1 MKTRLGIVAV
11 TIGRFAAGAGVAGI
25 CAACSVTVPL
35 TLVPEP
41 SGSGSWGVLRGT
53 ATASGTGSGPVI
65 LPLPT
70 GEILTGTFYH
80 EVPDELILSNFG
92 RHLVVLPVSGQTLGT
107 ISLSGATGI
116 TAYCEFVN
124 VPAQPHGD
132 GRCAF
137 SNGYSYHMN
146 Y

>member
-1 MKTRLGIVAV
+1 MNRFLLFA
-11 TIGRFAAGAGVAGI
+11 GRFAAVVGAAGI
-25 CAACSVTVPL
+25 CAACAVTVPL

-41 SGSGSWGVLRGT
+41 SSSGSWGVLRGT
-53 ATASGTGSGPVI
+53 ATASGTGSGPVT

-70 GEILTGTFYH
+70 GAILTGTFYH

-92 RHLVVLPVSGQTLGT
+92 RHLIVVPVSGQTLGT
-107 ISLSGATGI
+107 ISLSDPAGMTG
-116 TAYCEFVN
+116 YCEFVN

-132 GRCAF
+132 GRCTF
-137 SNGYSYHMN
+137 SNGYSYRMN